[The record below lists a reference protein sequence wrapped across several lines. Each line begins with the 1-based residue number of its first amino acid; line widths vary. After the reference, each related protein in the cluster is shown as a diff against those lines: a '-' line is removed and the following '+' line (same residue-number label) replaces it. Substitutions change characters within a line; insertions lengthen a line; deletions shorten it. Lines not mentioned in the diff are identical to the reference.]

1 MSESDVSDAAG
12 LNRFDAT
19 STQQHSRESDRLTQC
34 LESETLSAP
43 HVLTRVNVAD
53 FTALL
58 GVVGF
63 DLLI

>member
-1 MSESDVSDAAG
+1 MFCDAAG
-12 LNRFDAT
+12 LNSFDTA
-19 STQQHSRESDRLTQC
+19 SSQQHCGESVRLTQC
-34 LESETLSAP
+34 LETFSAA
-43 HVLTRVNVAD
+43 HVLTGVNVAD

>member
-12 LNRFDAT
+12 LNPFDAT
-19 STQQHSRESDRLTQC
+19 STQQQSRESDRLTQH
-34 LESETLSAP
+34 LESQAFSATR
-43 HVLTRVNVAD
+43 VLTRVNVAD

-58 GVVGF
+58 RVVGF